1 MRLLDRYLLR
11 ELLLP
16 LGYCLGGF
24 LIFWI
29 SSDLISEMGHFQK
42 NHLTARD
49 IAEYYLVTAPEVLR
63 DILPIVLLLALLY
76 ALTTHARH
84 NELTAMRA
92 AGISLWRFS
101 APYFVVGLLFTVGYF
116 FVNEYWVPQSV
127 DRANAIL
134 DRHEKKDNATESG
147 DWKRDLK
154 FLNSRD
160 NRAWWIKACDVKTG
174 EMRGVVVEWKL
185 PDGKRTLISAKGASF
200 ADGVWKFTDAQR
212 LIYESPQDIATTNRI
227 STNEL
232 DVSDWVETPELIQS
246 EIKITGLSSKKAAKK
261 PQLSIAD
268 ILNYLQIHPRLDKN
282 TRALVNTQLHGRI
295 AAPWTCLVV
304 VLIALPFGAMSGRR
318 NVFVGVASSIF
329 ICFAYFILLRVGLA
343 LGVSGRL
350 PPWLAA
356 WLPNILFSICAIWLT
371 LRVR

>member
-29 SSDLISEMGHFQK
+29 SFDLIGEIDRFQK
-42 NHLTARD
+42 NHLTAGE
-49 IAEYYLVTAPEVLR
+49 IAKYYLVTTPEVLR

-76 ALTTHARH
+76 ALTNHARH

-101 APYFVVGLLFTVGYF
+101 APYFVIGFLFTVLYF
-116 FVNEYWVPQSV
+116 FINEYWAPKNS
-127 DRANAIL
+127 DRAEEIL
-134 DRHEKKDNATESG
+134 QGHEKKETASAAG
-147 DWKRDLK
+147 DWRRDLK
-154 FLNSRD
+154 FLNARD
-160 NRAWWIKACDVKTG
+160 NRAWFVKAYNVKTSQMLG
-174 EMRGVVVEWKL
+174 ALIDWNY
-185 PDGKRTLISAKGASF
+185 PDGKRTVISAKLAAYSDGTWKFMEVEQTSF
-200 ADGVWKFTDAQR
+200 A
-212 LIYESPQDIATTNRI
+212 SPQDLAPIKTPFG
-227 STNEL
+227 EMEF
-232 DVSDWVETPELIQS
+232 SDWIETPELIES
-246 EIKITGLSSKKAAKK
+246 EIKISGLTSKQAVKK

-268 ILNYLQIHPRLDKN
+268 ILNYLKIHPRLDKT
-282 TRALVNTQLHGRI
+282 TRAMVKTQLHGRI

-304 VLIALPFGAMSGRR
+304 VLIALPFGVPSGRR

-343 LGVSGRL
+343 LGTSGRVA
-350 PPWLAA
+350 PWIGA
-356 WLPNILFSICAIWLT
+356 WLPNILFSVSAIWLT
-371 LRVR
+371 LRAR

>member
-29 SSDLISEMGHFQK
+29 SSDLISEMGRFQK
-42 NHLTARD
+42 GHLTARD
-49 IAEYYLVTAPEVLR
+49 IAEYYLVTTPELLR

-76 ALTTHARH
+76 ALTNHARH

-101 APYFVVGLLFTVGYF
+101 APYFVVGLFFTAAYF
-116 FVNEYWVPQSV
+116 FINEFWVPQSV

-134 DRHEKKDNATESG
+134 DRHETGRAGNG

-160 NRAWWIKACDVKTG
+160 NRAWWIKAYNSKTG
-174 EMRGVVVEWKL
+174 EMQDVVVEWRL
-185 PDGKRTLISAKGASF
+185 PDGKRTLITAKGASF
-200 ADGVWKFTDAQR
+200 DDGGWKFTDAQR
-212 LIYESPQDIATTNRI
+212 LIYESPQDIATTNRL

-268 ILNYLQIHPRLDKN
+268 ILNYLRIHPHPDKA

-329 ICFAYFILLRVGLA
+329 ICFAYFILLQVGLA
-343 LGVSGRL
+343 LGNKGDL
-350 PPWLAA
+350 PPWIAG
-356 WLPNILFSICAIWLT
+356 WLPNLLFAIAGIALT